1 MRLVEEGQSDPE
13 GLLEVCIGETWCRV
27 HWCDYWN
34 SSEAGAC
41 AVCRQMGHSL
51 FNPNT
56 CTQLYTP
63 RLVSRVSAR
72 SEPSSEEHVPNQL
85 FYSVGTETKLN
96 CSANVDQS
104 RGQSNRVRIYFQP
117 HCEF

>member
-1 MRLVEEGQSDPE
+1 MKHGVE
-13 GLLEVCIGETWCRV
+13 CIGVITGTAV
-27 HWCDYWN
+27 KLVPVQ
-34 SSEAGAC
+34 C
-41 AVCRQMGHSL
+41 ADRWDIPCLTPIHVPSYI
-51 FNPNT
+51 P
-56 CTQLYTP
+56 P
-63 RLVSRVSAR
+63 RLVSRASAR

-104 RGQSNRVRIYFQP
+104 RSQSNRVRIYFQP